1 MQIDAVWLL
10 KNHRYLLSRQK
21 FLQALIPVLESQ
33 SITNEEII
41 EGITYLRGC
50 VGTQPKSTTKDMNK
64 AVISGM
70 ITEKSELRMEPGDIP
85 HLILHLSVRHKIR
98 SGEFCSEI
106 YRVSA
111 WRNMARWGVD
121 NLRRG
126 QIIGVQGY
134 LTQRPVRMD
143 NVTAVSTEIAVD
155 EFLPMRQALR
165 EESGE
170 AAEAPLN

>member
-1 MQIDAVWLL
+1 
-10 KNHRYLLSRQK
+10 
-21 FLQALIPVLESQ
+21 
-33 SITNEEII
+33 
-41 EGITYLRGC
+41 
-50 VGTQPKSTTKDMNK
+50 MNK
-64 AVISGM
+64 VFISGM

-98 SGEFCSEI
+98 SGEFRSEI

-126 QIIGVQGY
+126 QIIGVQGC

-170 AAEAPLN
+170 VAEAPLNSAAC